1 LRTLRIRPYLTRS
14 QVNSDVTRRHASMN
28 AQDTGS
34 PDHSHDVAAVHALAE
49 TLREAVNRSDVG
61 GIGACWASDGV
72 MLPPNHPV
80 VAGKNA
86 IQEYFTRAF
95 ASRRLTF
102 TFTDS
107 VVAVYG
113 DVAIERLHY
122 TATVRA
128 LDGETSEDVGKGIHV
143 CTRRGD
149 GAWQLVHD
157 IWNSDRSPNL

>member
-1 LRTLRIRPYLTRS
+1 MPSRNTSPVRLRLVVLR
-14 QVNSDVTRRHASMN
+14 
-28 AQDTGS
+28 
-34 PDHSHDVAAVHALAE
+34 SH
-49 TLREAVNRSDVG
+49 
-61 GIGACWASDGV
+61 
-72 MLPPNHPV
+72 
-80 VAGKNA
+80 
-86 IQEYFTRAF
+86 
-95 ASRRLTF
+95 
-102 TFTDS
+102 FTDS